1 MVPLVE
7 GEQIMT
13 EDAKLPRIAIA
24 GICGRMGRT
33 ITELASERGF
43 KVAGGTEAPNNE
55 FVGKSVMIGSESV
68 TPIADTKIA
77 AESADVW
84 IDFTR
89 PSATLS
95 ALEDLRSTSVKAV
108 VIGTTGFSPQEEEQ
122 ITSVSKRL
130 AIVKAGNFS
139 LGVTLLC
146 HLSKIASRKVN
157 SDWDIEILESHHRH
171 KVDAPSGTALML
183 GEAIADGRGQK
194 LSDVKREPYDG
205 AHSVRQEGEVGFAV
219 RRAGGIVGEH
229 EVMIANDHEVIRLAH
244 MASDRKVFAQGA
256 LVAAI
261 WVADQAPGL
270 YRIEDVLEL

>member
-1 MVPLVE
+1 
-7 GEQIMT
+7 MT
-13 EDAKLPRIAIA
+13 EDVKLPRIAIA

-33 ITELASERGF
+33 ISELACQLGF
-43 KVAGGTEAPNNE
+43 KVVGGTEAPNSE
-55 FVGKSVMIGSESV
+55 FIGKSVMIGTNSV
-68 TPIADTKIA
+68 TPIADPKIA
-77 AESADVW
+77 SESADVW

-95 ALEDLRSTSVKAV
+95 ALENLRSTSVKAV
-108 VIGTTGFSPQEEEQ
+108 VIGTTGFSTQEEEQ
-122 ITSVSKRL
+122 IASVSKRL

-146 HLSKIASRKVN
+146 HLSRIASQKLG
-157 SDWDIEILESHHRH
+157 SHWDIEILESHHRH

-183 GEAIADGRGQK
+183 GEAIADGRNQK
-194 LSDVKREPYDG
+194 LSEIKREPYDG
-205 AHSVRQEGEVGFAV
+205 AKSLRGEGEVGFAV

-229 EVMIANDHEVIRLAH
+229 EVMIANDHEVIRLVH

-256 LVAAI
+256 LVAASWI
-261 WVADQAPGL
+261 ADQAPGL